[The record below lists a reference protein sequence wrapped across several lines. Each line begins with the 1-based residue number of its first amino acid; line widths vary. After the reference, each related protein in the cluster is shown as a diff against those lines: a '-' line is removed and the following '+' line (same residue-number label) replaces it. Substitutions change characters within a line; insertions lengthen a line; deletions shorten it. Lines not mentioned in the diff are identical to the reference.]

1 LLKINLKPKILKK
14 EEQMHKPKIG
24 FMALLVSMLF
34 ILVGPVYA
42 QEKEMLPRGVFFSTE
57 EDFVTRI
64 ETPDG
69 NPIISDGDLLHSSG
83 HVYMR
88 NSQLLAKFDV
98 KYDLGLDAV
107 DVLNVVD
114 RIVAF
119 STELDHPGGAF
130 TAGDLLTT
138 TGGVIPN
145 AGLLAAFN
153 INPEL
158 DLGLDAVQFIGEK
171 ERIIQFLD
179 LVRERGRKYW
189 LEDPGRVPGYLKEYG
204 IDIWFSTEG
213 TAPSPQRP
221 RFLDGDL
228 LSAATGT
235 IVLSNHDALP
245 ISVPAGI
252 PKRGV
257 DFGMDAVTCQ
267 GRGDQEKR
275 GIKENIFYS
284 TEILFE
290 GQPFFTDGDVLR
302 AGDGVAMINSDLIL
316 AFQPKTDF
324 LGLDALSAW
333 VSAPPPLCVQIEKIG
348 GISVSDIS
356 PADGLATSLK
366 SPFGQWV
373 TIHGCLPNAP
383 QVVPS
388 QYEYRVQYRMD
399 SETIWH
405 PILMRQAV
413 LRHSSLSPT
422 GIGWQVTR
430 PIWIAG
436 IKVCNPP
443 IPNKVE
449 RWIEGPDY
457 DTNGTPDG
465 WNKLDEYWKDSE
477 CNSGMPLVIW
487 NTYGYGGDPDGKR
500 PDGKYW
506 LRLTLRKVSQ
516 PATEIYSPE
525 VLMVLDNTVPD
536 PLYME
541 LKDFPTGVP
550 LQCKL
555 SASTADIVISIVGQA
570 RDNHFYYYNL
580 HWTGGDVHTWKAIPL
595 SAAEIAISPDYRYY
609 NSGRAD
615 LGMQGTEPP
624 TATNVPLGTYN
635 FTQEYKNAKGT
646 PPIPCGYTVQL
657 TVFDRTIRGYLF
669 KVENNKVFDIL
680 GWWTHYLVSFCYAL

>member
-1 LLKINLKPKILKK
+1 
-14 EEQMHKPKIG
+14 MHKLKIG
-24 FMALLVSMLF
+24 FMALLVSSLF
-34 ILVGPVYA
+34 ILVGPVFA
-42 QEKEMLPRGVFFSTE
+42 QEQQMPSRGVFFSTE
-57 EDFVTRI
+57 EDFVAQVR
-64 ETPDG
+64 TPDG

-88 NSQLLAKFDV
+88 NSQLLARFDV

-107 DVLNVVD
+107 DVLNVID

-119 STELDHPGGAF
+119 STELDHPSGAF

-138 TGGVIPN
+138 TGVVIPN
-145 AGLLAAFN
+145 AGLLAAFG
-153 INPEL
+153 ISPDL
-158 DLGLDAVQFIGEK
+158 DLGLDAVQFIGRVEQIMK
-171 ERIIQFLD
+171 FLD
-179 LVRERGRKYW
+179 LVVERGRNYW
-189 LEDPGRVPGYLKEYG
+189 QEEPGKMPGYLKEYG

-213 TAPSPQRP
+213 TAPSPLRP

-235 IVLSNHDALP
+235 IVLTNHDALP
-245 ISVPAGI
+245 NPVPAGI
-252 PKRGV
+252 PDRGV
-257 DFGMDAVTCQ
+257 DFGMDAVACL
-267 GRGDQEKR
+267 GREGQENQ
-275 GIKENIFYS
+275 GIKENIFFS

-302 AGDGVAMINSDLIL
+302 AGNGVVMINSDLIL
-316 AFQPKTDF
+316 AFRPKTNF
-324 LGLDALSAW
+324 LGLDALSVW
-333 VSAPPPLCVQIEKIG
+333 VSTPPPMCVQIQKIG

-373 TIHGCLPNAP
+373 TIHGCLPKAP
-383 QVVPS
+383 EVVPS
-388 QYEYRVQYRMD
+388 EYEYRVQYRMD

-405 PILMRQAV
+405 PILMRQSV

-430 PIWIAG
+430 PVWIG
-436 IKVCNPP
+436 GGKDCNPP

-457 DTNGTPDG
+457 DTDGTPDG
-465 WNKLDEYWKDSE
+465 WNMLDEYWKDSE
-477 CNSGMPLVIW
+477 CNSDLPLVIW
-487 NTYGYGGDPDGKR
+487 NTYGYGADPAGRR

-506 LRLTLRKVSQ
+506 LRLTLRKVNQ
-516 PATEIYSPE
+516 PATEIHSTE
-525 VLMVLDNTVPD
+525 ILMVLDNTTPA
-536 PLYME
+536 PLYMK
-541 LKDFPTGVP
+541 LNDFSTGVS

-555 SASTADIVISIVGQA
+555 SASAADIIISIVGQV
-570 RDNHFYYYNL
+570 RDDHFYYYTFQ
-580 HWTGGDVHTWKAIPL
+580 WTGGDVHTWMTIPL
-595 SAAEIAISPDYRYY
+595 SAAESAISPNYRYY

-624 TATNVPLGTYN
+624 AATNVPLGTYN

-646 PPIPCGYTVQL
+646 HPIPCGYTVQMI
-657 TVFDRTIRGYLF
+657 VYDRTHRGYLF
-669 KVENNKVFDIL
+669 QVENNKVFDII
-680 GWWTHYLVSFCYAL
+680 GWWSWYTESFCYAL